1 MFNFFSSKGF
11 KVVVSFAI
19 LLSFSLANPI
29 TSNANENASYSFK
42 QKEGQTLTAS
52 NYIAP
57 PRERGFFVPKF
68 MWPVPKDHYNEGFGV
83 WRKDTNSRHNGLD
96 LMPGYGTTIVSAT
109 DGVVLK
115 AESSGSYGVH
125 VIIFDGGYYTMV
137 YAHMI
142 EGSIPAN
149 IAPGTTVRMGD
160 PIGQVGNTG
169 LSTGPHLHFEIRDGD
184 TPIDPWPVM
193 NKYSIN

>member
-1 MFNFFSSKGF
+1 MLKFFSFKGF
-11 KVVVSFAI
+11 AVVASFAI
-19 LLSFSLANPI
+19 FLSFSLANPAI
-29 TSNANENASYSFK
+29 SNADENASYSFEEK
-42 QKEGQTLTAS
+42 GTQTLKASDYTAS
-52 NYIAP
+52 KRSLDIY
-57 PRERGFFVPKF
+57 VPKF
-68 MWPVPKDHYNEGFGV
+68 MWPVSPEHYNEGFGV
-83 WRKDTNSRHNGLD
+83 WRANTKSYHNGLD

-109 DGVVLK
+109 DGVVIK

-142 EGSIPAN
+142 EGSIPPH

-169 LSTGPHLHFEIRDGD
+169 LSTGPHLHYEIRDGN
-184 TPIDPWPVM
+184 TPVDPWPVM
-193 NKYSIN
+193 NKYATG